1 MQDTDDFSLINGLLA
16 DGIVYCK
23 IRINSVIQYT
33 DRRLDLNNEQYY
45 LFLAAGS
52 ETGRAYC
59 FNLLQFTIFDMNSS
73 IFEKLPTKK
82 TFCNSKIR

>member
-1 MQDTDDFSLINGLLA
+1 MINGLLA
-16 DGIVYCK
+16 DGIIYCK
-23 IRINSVIQYT
+23 MRINSVIQYT

-59 FNLLQFTIFDMNSS
+59 FNLLS
-73 IFEKLPTKK
+73 IFEKLPIQKI
-82 TFCNSKIR
+82 FCSLKIELMVVSQSGGN